1 MLSLTPTHLFLLLP
15 LLAITHAFPNLL
27 FPRQAPSKPA
37 NLNLTNP
44 TCFPVSHPPLPP
56 LPPANCLAAFQNF
69 TSQHAHTGKRPHIT
83 FTTNI
88 TKTRLPA
95 FSEQY
100 VATPIE
106 IAPLNEPVVGG
117 GECGVAFA
125 VYYGAAPAGQEQ
137 DVSVKLRVLRKVVEY
152 VVGTCA
158 GKEGQGEGGSAVLT
172 TREGGVIDVTVQRPV

>member
-1 MLSLTPTHLFLLLP
+1 MLSLTATHLILLP
-15 LLAITHAFPNLL
+15 LLATTHAFPNLL

-37 NLNLTNP
+37 NLNLTLP
-44 TCFPVSHPPLPP
+44 TCFPTSHPPLPP

-69 TSQHAHTGKRPHIT
+69 SSQHIHTGKRPHVT

-125 VYYGAAPAGQEQ
+125 VNYGGAPVGERG
-137 DVSVKLRVLRKVVEY
+137 DVGVSLRSLRKVVEF